1 MPRQRTGRLAAF
13 IVLIAAG
20 AAVVGAHSAQMP
32 ALPDTNAPIETVR

>member
-20 AAVVGAHSAQMP
+20 AAVVGAHSAQAP
-32 ALPDTNAPIETVR
+32 ALPDINAPIEAIQ